1 MIHEALNKSA
11 IAERY
16 YNIKHP
22 ERNYTRQDAV
32 KQFAQDSQI
41 DRQLLLQ
48 VVNDVF
54 KEQKELL
61 RKNTVTS
68 GK

>member
-1 MIHEALNKSA
+1 MIHDALNKSA

-16 YNIKHP
+16 YHIKHP
-22 ERNYTRQDAV
+22 ERNYTRQEAV
-32 KQFAQDSQI
+32 KRFNQDTKI

-61 RKNTVTS
+61 RKNTVPA

>member
-22 ERNYTRQDAV
+22 ERNYTRQEAV

-41 DRQLLLQ
+41 DRQLLMQ

-54 KEQKELL
+54 KEQKQMI
-61 RKNTVTS
+61 K
-68 GK
+68 K